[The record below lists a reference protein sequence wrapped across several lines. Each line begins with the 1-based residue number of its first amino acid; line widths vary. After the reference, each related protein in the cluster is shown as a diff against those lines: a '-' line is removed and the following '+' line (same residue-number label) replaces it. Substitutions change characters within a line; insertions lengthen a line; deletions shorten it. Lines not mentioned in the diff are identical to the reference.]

1 MRFSSRKK
9 LNQKENQNVEAPS
22 LLSLSPES
30 RFSNPLLSQN
40 QASLTEKGLE
50 NRQNTELPICRRL
63 PETDMKGLL
72 ECPYCKEEGKNA
84 FFSTAPFA
92 FAKGAERARPAEEL
106 AGKND
111 MQRGE

>member
-9 LNQKENQNVEAPS
+9 LNQKVNQNVEAPS

-30 RFSNPLLSQN
+30 RFSNPLLSQK

-63 PETDMKGLL
+63 PETDTKGLL

-92 FAKGAERARPAEEL
+92 FAKGAENARPA
-106 AGKND
+106 ARVGGQKTNS
-111 MQRGE
+111 